1 MLRYQLQK
9 LGLAERLMHDAHA
22 RPQQHL
28 APELAV
34 EIAAQM
40 AVRAEDDLLAFRDLA
55 DDRLGARRGHDDV
68 GERLH
73 RRRAIDVGQR
83 DMVGVRLAKAFEL
96 FGRTAVLEA
105 ASRVHRSE
113 EHTSELQS
121 LMRISYA
128 VFCLKKKKSENT
140 HIRNITINVN
150 KS

>member
-1 MLRYQLQK
+1 
-9 LGLAERLMHDAHA
+9 
-22 RPQQHL
+22 
-28 APELAV
+28 
-34 EIAAQM
+34 M

-105 ASRVHRSE
+105 ASRVHVRSE

-121 LMRISYA
+121 LMRNSYA
-128 VFCLKKKKSENT
+128 VFCLTNKKRKYCTPYTERSNT
-140 HIRNITINVN
+140 
-150 KS
+150 